1 MNLAATAFV
10 ALTQHV
16 TRLAWRWLMNL
27 SEHLVSWGISDGGAC
42 MRVSGEN
49 KWLELPICSPSS
61 AQASQAKTSSEDELA
76 RRGSDSS
83 KVGERPDALRRLP
96 DCYHCAPTVVG
107 WGGSGENC
115 VASMPARF
123 NELG

>member
-1 MNLAATAFV
+1 
-10 ALTQHV
+10 
-16 TRLAWRWLMNL
+16 MNL

-42 MRVSGEN
+42 FRVNGEN

-61 AQASQAKTSSEDELA
+61 AQASPAMTSSEDELA

-107 WGGSGENC
+107 WGGSGDNC

>member
-1 MNLAATAFV
+1 M
-10 ALTQHV
+10 
-16 TRLAWRWLMNL
+16 
-27 SEHLVSWGISDGGAC
+27 G
-42 MRVSGEN
+42 VSGEN

-61 AQASQAKTSSEDELA
+61 AQASQAMTSSEDELA

-96 DCYHCAPTVVG
+96 
-107 WGGSGENC
+107 ENC

-123 NELG
+123 KELG

>member
-1 MNLAATAFV
+1 MYQKLWYILCTMYRIIIPVFSDWGGARQA
-10 ALTQHV
+10 Q
-16 TRLAWRWLMNL
+16 RIQLMNL

-42 MRVSGEN
+42 FRVNGEN

-61 AQASQAKTSSEDELA
+61 AQASPAMTSSEDELA

-96 DCYHCAPTVVG
+96 DCYHCATH
-107 WGGSGENC
+107 
-115 VASMPARF
+115 MQI
-123 NELG
+123 